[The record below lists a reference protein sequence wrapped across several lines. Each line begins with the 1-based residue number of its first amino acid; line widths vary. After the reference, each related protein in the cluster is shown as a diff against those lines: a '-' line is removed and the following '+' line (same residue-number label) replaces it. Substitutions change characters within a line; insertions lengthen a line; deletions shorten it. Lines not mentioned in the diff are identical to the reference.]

1 MKTSIRAS
9 ILALGLL
16 AGLVVAQGAFAQ
28 QPRSAHVYSEDSQ
41 EMDAQCGVEYAHL
54 RSIASSILRK
64 KGYNIV
70 DESNDEAINV
80 FIFAT
85 SLFVN
90 DFCAVHLEVRFGF
103 FEDLRAPWGQK
114 YEADVVVCRQN
125 LLQTGW
131 SRDMNARLGARFV
144 DIVEMCISEEE
155 QQRR

>member
-1 MKTSIRAS
+1 MKTSFRAS
-9 ILALGLL
+9 MLALGLL
-16 AGLVVAQGAFAQ
+16 AGLIVAQGAFAQ

-41 EMDAQCGVEYAHL
+41 EMDAQCGVDYEHL
-54 RSIASSILRK
+54 RSIASSTLRQ
-64 KGYNIV
+64 KGYKIV

-85 SLFVN
+85 SLFVR

-131 SRDMNARLGARFV
+131 SRDMNERLRTRFV
-144 DIVEMCISEEE
+144 DMLEMCISEEE